1 MNSKE
6 TQASHNFTLDSFQ
19 KSFNA
24 MIQTNN
30 NSYDVDYFGMD
41 RIIPL
46 KEYTEEDI
54 QRIILKGNPEEQQI
68 LSNSFFASKGIYK
81 QLIMHYAT
89 LLRYDGLLIPNPSV
103 GKSLQDKAI
112 SKKFLNALDFVD
124 RMKLKQLCQRIGY
137 KALVNGAYYGVIQTM
152 RKDAFVLL
160 DLPFNY
166 CRTRF
171 KNEYEESI
179 VEFDVRYFDAIL
191 DENNRKAALTTY
203 PKVISSYYNKY
214 HNNKVK
220 GYWVKLPTD
229 IGISFSFF
237 DKKPFFLS
245 AIPNILLY
253 DQALDNEQKREVE
266 EIKKILINKI
276 PHLNDGTLLFEPN
289 EAQVMHEGIVN
300 MLKASNPNL
309 SVMTTYGDVELE
321 GTRTS
326 DALANNTLK
335 NVLNNIYAS
344 AGISSEIFAASGSS
358 SLSTSLGYDV
368 NVMMVLA
375 NKIANFVTT
384 IVNELYSNGSVTFK
398 FTFLSTTE
406 FNKDDFI
413 DESLK
418 MASSGYSFTIPALA
432 QGLSQKDLINIKNLE
447 NDYFKMGDLLQPLKT
462 SYTQSGDGDGE
473 SGRPTLKDTEQ
484 TEKTVRLKESEGN
497 TD

>member
-1 MNSKE
+1 M
-6 TQASHNFTLDSFQ
+6 
-19 KSFNA
+19 
-24 MIQTNN
+24 
-30 NSYDVDYFGMD
+30 
-41 RIIPL
+41 
-46 KEYTEEDI
+46 
-54 QRIILKGNPEEQQI
+54 
-68 LSNSFFASKGIYK
+68 
-81 QLIMHYAT
+81 
-89 LLRYDGLLIPNPSV
+89 
-103 GKSLQDKAI
+103 
-112 SKKFLNALDFVD
+112 
-124 RMKLKQLCQRIGY
+124 
-137 KALVNGAYYGVIQTM
+137 
-152 RKDAFVLL
+152 
-160 DLPFNY
+160 
-166 CRTRF
+166 
-171 KNEYEESI
+171 
-179 VEFDVRYFDAIL
+179 
-191 DENNRKAALTTY
+191 
-203 PKVISSYYNKY
+203 
-214 HNNKVK
+214 
-220 GYWVKLPTD
+220 PTD

-300 MLKASNPNL
+300 MLRASNPNL

-406 FNKDDFI
+406 FNKDDF
-413 DESLK
+413 
-418 MASSGYSFTIPALA
+418 Y
-432 QGLSQKDLINIKNLE
+432 
-447 NDYFKMGDLLQPLKT
+447 
-462 SYTQSGDGDGE
+462 
-473 SGRPTLKDTEQ
+473 
-484 TEKTVRLKESEGN
+484 
-497 TD
+497 